1 MVLGE
6 SIISLIMIIISVG
19 LFFATYNFKQV
30 GHSMG
35 TFDAAFWP
43 KMILGL
49 ILIFAFIQVLIGI
62 KSIRKEGKLLNISMG
77 FPRKTFI
84 LSILI
89 ITLYIVSMDILGFLL
104 STLLFQILFLLNLHE
119 KKISV
124 IFLVPTI
131 MTAIYY
137 VLFIKILFTPLPRGI
152 GIFRMVSLLFY

>member
-6 SIISLIMIIISVG
+6 SIISLIMVIISTG
-19 LFFATYNFKQV
+19 LFYTTYNFKQV
-30 GHSMG
+30 GHSTG

-43 KMILGL
+43 KIILVL

-62 KSIRKEGKLLNISMG
+62 KTIKREGKLPNISMKL
-77 FPRKTFI
+77 PRKTFI

-89 ITLYIVSMDILGFLL
+89 IILYIASMDILGFLL

-119 KKISV
+119 KRLSV

-131 MTAIYY
+131 MTVIYY
-137 VLFIKILFTPLPRGI
+137 VLFIKVLFAPLPRGI
-152 GIFRMVSLLFY
+152 GIFRMFSLLFY